1 MIKNFILT
9 IFVLCAVTFMV
20 QGQTDPSDSTTNKP
34 PVVAADTV
42 KTENDT
48 IPPTTKPKII
58 PKDTVKTTPKPTTT
72 PQQGGTSGADNSEPK
87 IIYYQS
93 VDKKNDDWGR
103 TKTKVKRRSNRHQIH
118 TLTGRNSHGGGFG
131 ALSFKS
137 TELRDESIVMA
148 GLRGGW
154 IINRTLGIG
163 FEGYG
168 IIPTASFDDIGTED
182 IMPVGGYGG
191 MFLELIFFSNQ
202 VIHVTFPISGGAGWL
217 GYYEDDSSNITS
229 IDGDQIGED
238 VFWYVEPGVSLE
250 VNIARNFRLSGGV
263 SRRFVQ
269 DLVLPETAD
278 DDFNTLSYFLT
289 LKIGSF

>member
-9 IFVLCAVTFMV
+9 FVLLSGFSVAAL
-20 QGQTDPSDSTTNKP
+20 GQTGSSDSTTTK
-34 PVVAADTV
+34 PVVTDTV
-42 KTENDT
+42 KAKSDT
-48 IPPTTKPKII
+48 IPQSTQPRIV
-58 PKDTVKTTPKPTTT
+58 PKDTVKAGQKTGNITQK
-72 PQQGGTSGADNSEPK
+72 DNSSSATSEPQ

-93 VDKKNDDWGR
+93 VDKRDDHWGR
-103 TKTKVKRRSNRHQIH
+103 SRTKMKHRGHHREIH
-118 TLTGRNSHGGGFG
+118 TLTGRNSHSGGFG

-137 TELRDESIVMA
+137 TELREESIVMA

-168 IIPTASFDDIGTED
+168 IIPTASFDDIGTQN
-182 IMPVGGYGG
+182 IMPIGGYGG

-202 VIHVTFPISGGAGWL
+202 VIHITFPVSGGAGWL

-229 IDGDQIGED
+229 IDGDKVGED
-238 VFWYVEPGVSLE
+238 VFWYVEPGVDLE
-250 VNIARNFRLSGGV
+250 VNIARNFRLAGGV

-269 DLVLPETAD
+269 DLVLPETTNE
-278 DDFNTLSYFLT
+278 DFNTLSYFLT